1 MAGEISDDRT
11 GIRRLLWDGPL
22 VRHGLVATVGGGTVF
37 EQSLVVA
44 DRLWEVL
51 HGKDAWPGELDRVE
65 VPPAPPGLT
74 RWLAGTPTRRVVQAI
89 RAEQPVTV
97 LVPSGDEGLGI
108 GRCAVVAEEVGRPL
122 VAARAGAASRG
133 AVHLLAVHAAA
144 RGALPVLV
152 VSGGPGEP
160 PVPATVAAGD
170 LPGPLLVCA
179 APGAVRL
186 GATRPALTLPVGP
199 VEIAD
204 LEDAWRAAL
213 PHRPDEAGALAVRHP
228 LDPTLTAQVAVD
240 LRGHEAWG
248 LEPEEVSTV
257 VRARIMVTLP
267 PGMELTRPDVE
278 WHRLVVPE
286 EPTQQL
292 REAVA
297 RLEFQTLV
305 LDEWRFREQARAS
318 RGVRLLFTG
327 LPGTGKTLAA
337 EAVATAADTDLLT
350 VDVSRVVS
358 KWIGETEK
366 NLAAAFDAAERTQAV
381 LFLDEADALFG
392 ARTEISDAH
401 DRYANLETAYLL
413 QRLDRFDGLAVL
425 ATNLRHNIDPAF
437 IRRMDFVIEFEMPG
451 VRRAPGPVG
460 PAPAG
465 RGHRRGRRPRR
476 AGPALPGRGRWI
488 RNAAIAAAFLPPA
501 PASRSTSDTWSR
513 PCAASTPRQPCR
525 SLANLRGGV

>member
-1 MAGEISDDRT
+1 
-11 GIRRLLWDGPL
+11 
-22 VRHGLVATVGGGTVF
+22 
-37 EQSLVVA
+37 
-44 DRLWEVL
+44 
-51 HGKDAWPGELDRVE
+51 
-65 VPPAPPGLT
+65 
-74 RWLAGTPTRRVVQAI
+74 
-89 RAEQPVTV
+89 
-97 LVPSGDEGLGI
+97 
-108 GRCAVVAEEVGRPL
+108 
-122 VAARAGAASRG
+122 
-133 AVHLLAVHAAA
+133 
-144 RGALPVLV
+144 
-152 VSGGPGEP
+152 
-160 PVPATVAAGD
+160 
-170 LPGPLLVCA
+170 
-179 APGAVRL
+179 
-186 GATRPALTLPVGP
+186 VGP

-204 LEDAWRAAL
+204 LEEAWRAAL

-248 LEPEEVSTV
+248 LEPEAVSTV

-318 RGVRLLFTG
+318 RGVRLMFTG

-337 EAVATAADTDLLT
+337 EAVASAADTDLLT

-451 VRRAPGPVG
+451 VPARRDLWDLHL
-460 PAPAG
+460 PAG
-465 RGHRRGRRPRR
+465 VTDEDVDLDVLARLYPV
-476 AGPALPGRGRWI
+476 AGGAI
-488 RNAAIAAAFLPPA
+488 RNAAIAAAF
-501 PASRSTSDTWSR
+501 T
-513 PCAASTPRQPCR
+513 AASSGEQIHQRHLVSAMRREYAKAALPFPGEPPRR
-525 SLANLRGGV
+525 RVNHV